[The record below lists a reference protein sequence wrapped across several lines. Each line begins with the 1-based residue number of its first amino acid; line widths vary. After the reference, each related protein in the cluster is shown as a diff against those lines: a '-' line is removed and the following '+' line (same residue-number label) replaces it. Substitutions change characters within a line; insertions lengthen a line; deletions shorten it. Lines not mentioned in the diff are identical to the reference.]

1 MVILAA
7 LTSLQMFLAVLLILV
22 CLALMVIILLQR
34 GRGGGL
40 SAAFGG
46 GGGGSAFGAKTG
58 DVFTIFT
65 VILTAVYLLIAVVG
79 NYMFLPPEG
88 VEATRA
94 DQVGTA
100 EPRPQPPP
108 PGEGAT
114 DTTPAQMPV
123 GDAPGGAGGATE
135 PDQPPGGEPGA
146 AEQPETPEQ
155 ETP

>member
-7 LTSLQMFLAVLLILV
+7 LTGWQMFLAVLLILV

-58 DVFTIFT
+58 DVFTLFT
-65 VILTAVYLLIAVVG
+65 VILTAIYLTIAVVG
-79 NYMFLPPEG
+79 NYSFRPPEG
-88 VEATRA
+88 VEAARA
-94 DQVGTA
+94 DRVGTA
-100 EPRPQPPP
+100 EPQAPP
-108 PGEGAT
+108 PGERAT
-114 DTTPAQMPV
+114 GNAPAQIPA
-123 GDAPGGAGGATE
+123 GDASGGAGGATE
-135 PDQPPGGEPGA
+135 PDQPTGGQSGA